1 MQRSV
6 FSFPVAIM
14 GAQEGS
20 ASPAMRPLAVG
31 VAMLIT
37 SVVATALL
45 GIMKNMLKKYRKNLQ
60 VSDKTTTFAHAF
72 EKQCLAIRAIP
83 LEGWVSG

>member
-1 MQRSV
+1 MALVSETRATAFTEQT
-6 FSFPVAIM
+6 
-14 GAQEGS
+14 S
-20 ASPAMRPLAVG
+20 ATEEATLIVSTVG
-31 VAMLIT
+31 T
-37 SVVATALL
+37 VATE
-45 GIMKNMLKKYRKNLQ
+45 IMKNMLKKCRKNLQ

>member
-1 MQRSV
+1 MALVSETRATV
-6 FSFPVAIM
+6 FTE
-14 GAQEGS
+14 QTS
-20 ASPAMRPLAVG
+20 ATEEATLIVSTVG
-31 VAMLIT
+31 TVPT
-37 SVVATALL
+37 E
-45 GIMKNMLKKYRKNLQ
+45 IMKNMLKKCRKNLQ

>member
-1 MQRSV
+1 M
-6 FSFPVAIM
+6 AL
-14 GAQEGS
+14 GAE
-20 ASPAMRPLAVG
+20 AR
-31 VAMLIT
+31 
-37 SVVATALL
+37 ATALTHWAQADESAAL
-45 GIMKNMLKKYRKNLQ
+45 IISAVATGLIGTIKKYAKKCRKNLQ